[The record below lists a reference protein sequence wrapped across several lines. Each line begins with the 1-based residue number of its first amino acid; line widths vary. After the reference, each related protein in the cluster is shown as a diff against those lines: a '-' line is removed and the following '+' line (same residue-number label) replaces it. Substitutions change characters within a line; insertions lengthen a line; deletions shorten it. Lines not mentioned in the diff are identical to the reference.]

1 MAKSS
6 TILVAT
12 LAMAVGFMVFVI
24 SQIDLSIYSQSM
36 HNSNAIGD
44 APWEILNNNTK
55 SDKNGEYRSNNKM
68 NIIQTGQQNRI
79 VTNDNN
85 IHLDEA
91 ILKTSNNNN
100 DHDQSQATTKSIKNS
115 KIKSK
120 TKIVAI
126 TDSQYSQ
133 IALSW
138 HRKLTSL
145 GYTTHTIAAADDDSL
160 TYLRSQTNI
169 SVEPLL
175 HPQSSGWPVAR
186 GKPQELR
193 RRIFATRWVYI
204 LGQLKLG
211 NHILLTDA
219 DNIFVRYMPLEVME
233 DSEYDV
239 FHAHCGDF
247 PIRFLS
253 MGFVVCG
260 GMAWLRSSEGTVRY
274 VASILEQCGWG
285 GMDEDAE
292 DGDGGAGDGMMM
304 KAKAARCDDQQ
315 VVNSK
320 FFFNSLNYTWDE
332 EETRPRLEQGFWKG
346 ESSGRSLVTGHRF
359 KLWSVDMCYRGPV
372 NGTFGRCPDANVNWV
387 AMPTNT
393 MTSEKQL
400 DKVRDRKLRVEQW
413 FRFCR
418 NGTSIGDVGFHL

>member
-1 MAKSS
+1 MVKTSR
-6 TILVAT
+6 ILLAT
-12 LAMAVGFMVFVI
+12 LVLVIGFVVFI
-24 SQIDLSIYSQSM
+24 MSQVHLSIYSQSF
-36 HNSNAIGD
+36 HNSDEIGD
-44 APWEILNNNTK
+44 APWEVLT
-55 SDKNGEYRSNNKM
+55 SNGIDRSNNESKTP
-68 NIIQTGQQNRI
+68 NQISKPNKLNAN
-79 VTNDNN
+79 NDNDIHDVQSIPNTSTN
-85 IHLDEA
+85 INKHR
-91 ILKTSNNNN
+91 
-100 DHDQSQATTKSIKNS
+100 QSKAPNEPTKNS
-115 KIKSK
+115 SKSK

-126 TDSQYSQ
+126 TDSQYSR

-160 TYLRSQTNI
+160 SYLRSQNDTI

-204 LGQLKLG
+204 LGQLKRG

-219 DNIFVRYMPLEVME
+219 DNIFVRYLPLEVME
-233 DSEYDV
+233 NSEYDV
-239 FHAHCGDF
+239 YHAHCGDF

-260 GMAWLRSSEGTVRY
+260 GMAWLRSSEGAVRY
-274 VASILEQCGWG
+274 VESILEQCGWG
-285 GMDEDAE
+285 GLDADADADAD
-292 DGDGGAGDGMMM
+292 DGEVVGAGDGMM
-304 KAKAARCDDQQ
+304 KAKAAKCDDQQ

-320 FFFNSLNYTWDE
+320 FFFNSLNYTWDD
-332 EETRPRLEQGFWKG
+332 EETRPKAEQGFWKG

-372 NGTFGRCPDANVNWV
+372 NGTFGRCPDTSVNWV
-387 AMPTNT
+387 AMPINT
-393 MTSEKQL
+393 ITSDKQM
-400 DKVRDRKLRVEQW
+400 DKVRNRELRVKQW
-413 FRFCR
+413 FEYCR
-418 NGTSIGDVGFHL
+418 SETTSGGFDS